1 MAELQG
7 KSTIAATADVA
18 TAAIGTS
25 VIAKAID
32 GPDDSSK
39 LSKIQKQTV
48 SSISTLT
55 SGLAGGDTR
64 LFIKAHCFSASSSG
78 IDGMYP
84 LPSARTAGSRTPP
97 PIPWTPW

>member
-1 MAELQG
+1 VAELQG
-7 KSTIAATADVA
+7 KSTIAATADA
-18 TAAIGTS
+18 TTAAIGTS

-32 GPDDSSK
+32 GTDDSSK

-84 LPSARTAGSRTPP
+84 LPSAR
-97 PIPWTPW
+97 